1 MKIEK
6 TGLSVRDVATGYFE
20 FTESILHA
28 MIDSTL
34 RRNFPVVFVLNRP
47 FFHACYK
54 GLWVC
59 LKDGSSDMPDD
70 LIKLGN
76 DIDAVI
82 VDKFESW
89 GAPFLTKAG
98 ARFAAFLKSPIQKQL
113 SDEGK

>member
-1 MKIEK
+1 
-6 TGLSVRDVATGYFE
+6 
-20 FTESILHA
+20 
-28 MIDSTL
+28 
-34 RRNFPVVFVLNRP
+34 
-47 FFHACYK
+47 
-54 GLWVC
+54 
-59 LKDGSSDMPDD
+59 MPDD

-113 SDEGK
+113 SDEGKVKQSTLIERLHSDVHGGLPSLDYYEQVKRHGNLVHAAKELCVIGHAPL